1 MPSAAKR
8 PKGDDP
14 RMINDPG
21 LDSDLKERLR
31 EVLERRPVTEAE
43 LRKVLDEGRVCASLV
58 RGRLERGE
66 QRLSEL
72 VADPESPLA
81 DLAAALRVVNDLR
94 PRLTELE
101 ATLAELQERAP
112 EYRRSWLTGR
122 PTR

>member
-1 MPSAAKR
+1 MPSAATLQ
-8 PKGDDP
+8 KGDDP
-14 RMINDPG
+14 QVIDPG
-21 LDSDLKERLR
+21 LDSDLKRRLR
-31 EVLERRPVTEAE
+31 EMLERDPVTEAE

-72 VADPESPLA
+72 VADPETPLA
-81 DLAAALRVVNDLR
+81 ELANALRVVNDLR

-101 ATLAELQERAP
+101 STLAELQERAP

>member
-1 MPSAAKR
+1 
-8 PKGDDP
+8 
-14 RMINDPG
+14 MIDPG
-21 LDSDLKERLR
+21 IDSDLKKRLR
-31 EVLERRPVTEAE
+31 ELLERDPVTEAE
-43 LRKVLDEGRVCASLV
+43 LRKVLDEGRACAQLV

-72 VADPESPLA
+72 VADPETPLA
-81 DLAAALRVVNDLR
+81 ELADALRVVNDLR

-101 ATLAELQERAP
+101 STLAELRERAP